1 MISPAFVEE
10 NYEDYDEEREIEL
23 RPEPNREA
31 TSTLRSRSSM
41 VLRERERVVR
51 FEETSNMERSRRGRN
66 AKGVRPTEI
75 EAKNRRVNLPLLLA
89 AHLGRNESCQPLRF
103 SLTSIQGG
111 HQPLTNMQGS
121 LPPNYTLLSHHA
133 QPFIPSSLHTPTR
146 LVPIHVNPLLSTICG
161 PCQWANSE
169 FPFSKPNSM
178 TGVVW
183 ILKKSICMIYM
194 FVSAV
199 LIYLLYGSAGVR
211 AITAAGGRSYKENSK
226 KVATVL
232 LACSFSSGVRKVSTG
247 HLVLAG
253 FIMFLLRV
261 WSRFYGA
268 LIGHNLWDIIVYG
281 DLHEEP
287 APTGDQ
293 SGPSA
298 PPEAIKSRSGG
309 NEESKK
315 MQKNVLKHQFENF
328 TTTPNE
334 ILDKAYDRFQK
345 LISQLEA
352 YAGPVLK
359 EDINQKFLRSLPPS
373 WSQIALIMR
382 NKLDIDQTDIDD
394 LYNNLRVY

>member
-1 MISPAFVEE
+1 MSKVLHERGFGSLPSSTETNPRDHVKSILTIVEADTSSICRIGSHQYAVSTRQNSTLMYE
-10 NYEDYDEEREIEL
+10 RKQTTIPFPSRLNDYYCESKKGSYGPQFSKAYLYEASHIDKSIPRKKKDPGSFTLPCYINNVCFDNALAELGASITLPLSRKIMSEDYDEEREIEL

-169 FPFSKPNSM
+169 FPFSKPN
-178 TGVVW
+178 
-183 ILKKSICMIYM
+183 
-194 FVSAV
+194 
-199 LIYLLYGSAGVR
+199 
-211 AITAAGGRSYKENSK
+211 
-226 KVATVL
+226 
-232 LACSFSSGVRKVSTG
+232 
-247 HLVLAG
+247 
-253 FIMFLLRV
+253 
-261 WSRFYGA
+261 
-268 LIGHNLWDIIVYG
+268 
-281 DLHEEP
+281 
-287 APTGDQ
+287 
-293 SGPSA
+293 
-298 PPEAIKSRSGG
+298 
-309 NEESKK
+309 
-315 MQKNVLKHQFENF
+315 
-328 TTTPNE
+328 
-334 ILDKAYDRFQK
+334 
-345 LISQLEA
+345 
-352 YAGPVLK
+352 
-359 EDINQKFLRSLPPS
+359 
-373 WSQIALIMR
+373 
-382 NKLDIDQTDIDD
+382 
-394 LYNNLRVY
+394 